1 MKLAKNLSFLLMVAS
16 SIITLSASNDLM
28 VLTAQNYDTIIK
40 ESQKPIFV
48 KFWAPWCGG
57 CTEMAPAYEQTA
69 KRYKDKIIF
78 AEFNIDLN
86 RRFAVIKGINAIP
99 TVILYKDGQELDRI
113 TMTLNTKQLEFW
125 ADEALKEEYRF
136 KKKKN

>member
-1 MKLAKNLSFLLMVAS
+1 MLDGSYP

-28 VLTAQNYDTIIK
+28 VHLLLKTMMTIIK

-48 KFWAPWCGG
+48 KFWASWCGG
-57 CTEMAPAYEQTA
+57 CKEMAPAYEQTA
-69 KRYKDKIIF
+69 KRYKEKIIF
-78 AEFNIDLN
+78 AEFNIDQN
-86 RRFAVIKGINAIP
+86 RRFAVTKGIKAIP
-99 TVILYKDGQELDRI
+99 TVVLYKDGQELDRI

-125 ADEALKEEYRF
+125 ADEALKKEYRF

>member
-48 KFWAPWCGG
+48 KFWARWCGG
-57 CTEMAPAYEQTA
+57 CKEMAPAYEQTA
-69 KRYKDKIIF
+69 HKYKDKIIF

-125 ADEALKEEYRF
+125 AEEALKKEYRF